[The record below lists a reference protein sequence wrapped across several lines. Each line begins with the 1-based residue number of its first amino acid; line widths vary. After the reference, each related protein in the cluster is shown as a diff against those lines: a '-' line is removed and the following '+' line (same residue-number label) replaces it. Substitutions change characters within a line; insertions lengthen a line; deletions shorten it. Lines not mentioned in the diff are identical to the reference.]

1 MQVRGQLV
9 LFYFSMGFRAQSKK
23 VRPVWQVLNPLSY
36 HLLGPCLSY
45 CSAVTKDHD
54 QGNLGKS
61 VLGAYNFRELV
72 HDVCHGRDQGWQ
84 ARVALEQ

>member
-54 QGNLGKS
+54 HGNLKEKS
-61 VLGAYNFRELV
+61 FSGSLQFQRISP
-72 HDVCHGRDQGWQ
+72 
-84 ARVALEQ
+84 